1 MCCMGGSDR
10 WAFADTRALLIHC
23 LMGLMLD
30 LPRTKGFMLSLIT
43 ASVAALAVLVVVF
56 LVAGVLTKPTWL
68 QLHYLE
74 LHGRKVQAT
83 LNAIDRTEHNTCYVS
98 FVAAGRQLSFN
109 EPCGTSG
116 HVKYV
121 SVVYDPNN
129 PKIAVVGSP
138 SEKLTSAL
146 VVLAIAIAGVWIVV
160 LVGMLRVIA
169 LVGAKPKS
177 KTRTR
182 TMMPV
187 K

>member
-1 MCCMGGSDR
+1 M
-10 WAFADTRALLIHC
+10 
-23 LMGLMLD
+23 MGLMLD
-30 LPRTKGFMLSLIT
+30 LPRPKGFMLPLIA

-56 LVAGVLTKPTWL
+56 VVAGVLAKPTWL

-74 LHGRKVQAT
+74 VHGRKVQAT

-146 VVLAIAIAGVWIVV
+146 VVLATVIAGVWIVV
-160 LVGMLRVIA
+160 LVGMLRLSA
-169 LVGAKPKS
+169 LVGAS
-177 KTRTR
+177 HGQERL
-182 TMMPV
+182 
-187 K
+187 